1 MFIGKAIQVLLFR
14 QILDIRYLHANKY
27 NLFLQSVTKPNF
39 EKGFFFLNS
48 FSKYMYDLDLNFYKI
63 LT

>member
-27 NLFLQSVTKPNF
+27 NLFLHSVTKPNF

-48 FSKYMYDLDLNFYKI
+48 FSKYMYDLDFNFYKI

>member
-1 MFIGKAIQVLLFR
+1 MGKAIQVLLFR
-14 QILDIRYLHANKY
+14 QILDIRYLHANNY
-27 NLFLQSVTKPNF
+27 NLFLHSVTKPNF

-48 FSKYMYDLDLNFYKI
+48 FSKYDLDLNFYKI

>member
-1 MFIGKAIQVLLFR
+1 MGKAIQVLLFR
-14 QILDIRYLHANKY
+14 QIIDIRYLHANKY
-27 NLFLQSVTKPNF
+27 NLFLHSMTKPNF

-48 FSKYMYDLDLNFYKI
+48 FSKYDLDLNFYKI